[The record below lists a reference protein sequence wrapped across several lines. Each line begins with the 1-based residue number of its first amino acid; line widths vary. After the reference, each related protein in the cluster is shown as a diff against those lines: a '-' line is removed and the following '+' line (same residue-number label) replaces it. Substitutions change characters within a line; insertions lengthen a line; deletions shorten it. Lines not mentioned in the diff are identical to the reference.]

1 MADSD
6 FNVIKPI
13 ERLQTIQGLAPAS
26 RHQERQ
32 QKQSRRPK
40 DEHREETQEKPS
52 EVPTPKPTN
61 NCDGSHIDYR
71 A

>member
-13 ERLQTIQGLAPAS
+13 ESLQTIQGLAPAS
-26 RHQERQ
+26 RDQEKRQ
-32 QKQSRRPK
+32 QRQPK
-40 DEHREETQEKPS
+40 DEHREETQEKHS
-52 EVPTPKPTN
+52 EVPTPKPTD
-61 NCDGSHIDYR
+61 NCDGSHIDYC